1 MKKKTPQI
9 WEHALFIVPHSFFHE
24 LNEDVAGGKQLH
36 RSVGTFHNEWCGG
49 GGGFLPNFLGQVNSD
64 GEEQRDWLLF
74 EWAGSKVNTSNR
86 IFVQIRHLHI
96 YTHTC
101 SVCTTTTSC

>member
-1 MKKKTPQI
+1 MVNNYTDRL
-9 WEHALFIVPHSFFHE
+9 EHFITNGVE
-24 LNEDVAGGKQLH
+24 GV
-36 RSVGTFHNEWCGG
+36 
-49 GGGFLPNFLGQVNSD
+49 GFLPNFLGQVNSD

-101 SVCTTTTSC
+101 SVCTTTTTSC